1 MMETRTDNW
10 LIFMMEAALL
20 RMLRLTVLMV
30 GAIMEDASSCVE
42 GSEKWQMP
50 LLINW
55 LPPFSHLFL
64 ISIILSV
71 SDFYVLICF

>member
-1 MMETRTDNW
+1 
-10 LIFMMEAALL
+10 MMEAALL

-64 ISIILSV
+64 ISIILPV
-71 SDFYVLICF
+71 SDFCFLLTFAFSK

>member
-1 MMETRTDNW
+1 MMETTTDNW
-10 LIFMMEAALL
+10 LIFMMEAAVL

>member
-1 MMETRTDNW
+1 MMETTTDNW
-10 LIFMMEAALL
+10 LIFMMEAAV
-20 RMLRLTVLMV
+20 LTVLMV
-30 GAIMEDASSCVE
+30 GAIMEDARSCVE

-64 ISIILSV
+64 ISIILPV
-71 SDFYVLICF
+71 SDFCFLICF

>member
-10 LIFMMEAALL
+10 LIFMMEAAVL

-30 GAIMEDASSCVE
+30 GAIMEDARSCVE

-55 LPPFSHLFL
+55 LPPFSDMFL

-71 SDFYVLICF
+71 SDFYVLVCF